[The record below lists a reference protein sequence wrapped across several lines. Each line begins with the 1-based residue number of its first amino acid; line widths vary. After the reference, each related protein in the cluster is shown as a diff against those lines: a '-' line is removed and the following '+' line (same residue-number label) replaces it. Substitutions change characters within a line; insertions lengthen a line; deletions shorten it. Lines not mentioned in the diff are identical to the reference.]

1 MRPKLL
7 LPTMAAALLGVLSP
21 AAAQTGPY
29 IQMDLGLAVAPP
41 LAVHGSN
48 NDWGTKCDLL
58 LNPRGLEVGSECDA
72 APPRA
77 AWLNELGGASGIRTG
92 FAVGYDWGAVR
103 LEAEYFH
110 RIAAYNE
117 RTDTGTETAVILA
130 KRQQEIALAVSGVD
144 DLRSHG
150 VFANVYYDFGP
161 ETSSW
166 TPYVGAGVG
175 TERASLDYF
184 SLWKRNHDPD
194 LIATFVDPL
203 LRATLAGTTSV
214 AEARLTDSLPGYQLL
229 AGVDYRLAE
238 PRHAG
243 REVPVG
249 GFRGVRER
257 AAPLEPAPQPRVGH
271 RPRRADSLPGDDG
284 RHALLGCEPQPEVPV
299 LSFNQTGLRPEP
311 PASACGDP
319 AAPRRSRRGALCAAS
334 IRRGCAPNPRRPL
347 AGTPQ
352 PRAAPAEARCARLGP
367 FCHAESRSTAPG
379 WPCRPRCSRCPP
391 P

>member
-1 MRPKLL
+1 MRPRLTCL
-7 LPTMAAALLGVLSP
+7 MIVAALSGVPGP

-58 LNPRGLEVGSECDA
+58 LNPHGLEVTSECDA

-77 AWLNELGGASGIRTG
+77 AWLNELDGAAGIRTG
-92 FAVGYDWGAVR
+92 FAFGYDWGAVR

-117 RTDTGTETAVILA
+117 HTNTSTETAVILA
-130 KRQQEIALAVSGVD
+130 KQQQEIALAVGGID

-150 VFANVYYDFGP
+150 IFANVYYDFGP

-214 AEARLTDSLPGYQLL
+214 AEARLTDSMPGYQLL
-229 AGVDYRLAE
+229 AGVDYRLGEPVTLGVKFRWAELGEFASE
-238 PRHAG
+238 PRPWNQLRSHESDIG
-243 REVPVG
+243 RGEPVVYRVTTDDTR
-249 GFRGVRER
+249 FWGV
-257 AAPLEPAPQPRVGH
+257 
-271 RPRRADSLPGDDG
+271 SLS
-284 RHALLGCEPQPEVPV
+284 LKYQ
-299 LSFNQTGLRPEP
+299 F
-311 PASACGDP
+311 
-319 AAPRRSRRGALCAAS
+319 
-334 IRRGCAPNPRRPL
+334 
-347 AGTPQ
+347 
-352 PRAAPAEARCARLGP
+352 
-367 FCHAESRSTAPG
+367 
-379 WPCRPRCSRCPP
+379 
-391 P
+391 

>member
-1 MRPKLL
+1 MRPRL
-7 LPTMAAALLGVLSP
+7 TCWMIVAVLLGASGP

-41 LAVHGSN
+41 LAARGSN
-48 NDWGTKCDLL
+48 NDWGTKCDLV
-58 LNPRGLEVGSECDA
+58 LNPRGLEVGGECDA

-110 RIAAYNE
+110 RVAAYNE

-130 KRQQEIALAVSGVD
+130 KREQEISLAVGGVD

-166 TPYVGAGVG
+166 TPYVGAGIG
-175 TERASLDYF
+175 MERATLDYF
-184 SLWKRNHDPD
+184 SLWKRNHDPER
-194 LIATFVDPL
+194 IATFVDPL
-203 LRATLAGTTSV
+203 LRAALAGTTSV

-238 PRHAG
+238 PVTLGVKFRWADFGEFESEPRPWNQLRSHESDIG
-243 REVPVG
+243 RGEPILYRVTTDDTR
-249 GFRGVRER
+249 FWGV
-257 AAPLEPAPQPRVGH
+257 
-271 RPRRADSLPGDDG
+271 SLSLKY
-284 RHALLGCEPQPEVPV
+284 A
-299 LSFNQTGLRPEP
+299 F
-311 PASACGDP
+311 
-319 AAPRRSRRGALCAAS
+319 
-334 IRRGCAPNPRRPL
+334 
-347 AGTPQ
+347 
-352 PRAAPAEARCARLGP
+352 
-367 FCHAESRSTAPG
+367 
-379 WPCRPRCSRCPP
+379 
-391 P
+391 